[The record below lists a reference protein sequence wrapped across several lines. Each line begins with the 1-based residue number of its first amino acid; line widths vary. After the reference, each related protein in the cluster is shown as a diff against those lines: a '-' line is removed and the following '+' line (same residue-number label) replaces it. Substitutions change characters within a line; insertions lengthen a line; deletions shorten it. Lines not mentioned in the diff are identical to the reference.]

1 MDALIYGLPFS
12 NPFGIRTFII
22 GLDKFLRIL
31 SEHPSVMDDKIKN
44 PVLILLD
51 SFELIKEITAS
62 NKIP

>member
-1 MDALIYGLPFS
+1 MDALTYGFPFY

-44 PVLILLD
+44 PVLILLF
-51 SFELIKEITAS
+51 SLELINKITAS